1 MQKIQ
6 NKLVNYKAGNL
17 LISSSK
23 AELLVYL
30 YKFEK
35 FSIVKEF
42 MLANY
47 KVIIKPL
54 AQISS
59 SYIECK
65 YYKTYKIIAAQFL
78 VII

>member
-1 MQKIQ
+1 
-6 NKLVNYKAGNL
+6 
-17 LISSSK
+17 
-23 AELLVYL
+23 
-30 YKFEK
+30 
-35 FSIVKEF
+35 

-59 SYIECK
+59 SYIESK

>member
-1 MQKIQ
+1 
-6 NKLVNYKAGNL
+6 
-17 LISSSK
+17 
-23 AELLVYL
+23 
-30 YKFEK
+30 
-35 FSIVKEF
+35 